1 MIIGEVYKKGN
12 STVIETFAKP
22 ATEIAAG
29 LAVEKSAD
37 GVAVLSSGIACG
49 VSGRTTNATMSVIK
63 SGLEVAVQVD
73 DVTIADGEAVY
84 VNKTSH
90 KFTNVSTDNTAVNA
104 VFRSV
109 KDDAAKLIAANG
121 NETTVKGA
129 LIEFVGGL

>member
-37 GVAVLSSGIACG
+37 GVALLSSGIAAG

-63 SGLEVAVQVD
+63 SGLEVAVQVNE
-73 DVTIADGEAVY
+73 VTIADGEAVY
-84 VNKTSH
+84 VDKTTH

-104 VFRSV
+104 VFRSTR
-109 KDDAAKLIAANG
+109 DAAAKLISANG
-121 NETTVKGA
+121 TETAVDGA